1 MGIKNPIVTE
11 IAHKT
16 YLINEYGLNV
26 MYLVVGTERALL
38 IDTGSGYCD
47 LKAIVERLTDKP
59 YDVVLTHG
67 HVDHAGGC
75 DIFEEIYIHPDDAEM
90 AKNISY
96 ESRLGYGN
104 SLRNAMGEPVWDYG
118 AEKVRR
124 WESFPACRDLRE
136 GMVFDLGGR
145 RLTVYH
151 TPGHT
156 KGSCCLIDDNSR
168 ILFSGDAANINL
180 LMNLGGAR
188 VSTALEGLL
197 KIKAHEAEFDRNY
210 NGHVGYA
217 SYIDCVAMPD
227 SVLDDCIAAM
237 RGIIDGSLTPITY
250 ENFLRPDKPTT
261 AVEYGAI
268 RISYDPDFI

>member
-217 SYIDCVAMPD
+217 SYIDCVTMPD

-261 AVEYGAI
+261 AVEYGAV
-268 RISYDPDFI
+268 RISYDPDFL